1 MHALQ
6 QCIAQEW
13 PTEWLIQCMLFYA
26 VSTAMLCSYSAKDNL
41 QCKLTGV
48 MRRQPCSVAMVSML
62 CSNGS
67 NALALQNSKKPPS
80 ASLLCS
86 SSAKDNLQC
95 TRTAVIRGQPYSV
108 AVVPKL
114 SHSNK
119 ERTFKRKHCLRNT
132 DLSYQRT
139 CS

>member
-1 MHALQ
+1 
-6 QCIAQEW
+6 
-13 PTEWLIQCMLFYA
+13 
-26 VSTAMLCSYSAKDNL
+26 
-41 QCKLTGV
+41 
-48 MRRQPCSVAMVSML
+48 ML

-67 NALALQNSKKPPS
+67 KALTLKNSKKPPS
-80 ASLLCS
+80 ASMLCS

-119 ERTFKRKHCLRNT
+119 ERTFKRKHCLRST
-132 DLSYQRT
+132 DLYYRRT
-139 CS
+139 CSYQSKPMSPCSVTVVLNAVGDPRSFPTCKQDDFTQCICMLFSSALLKSGPLSGSSSACS